1 MMKIYP
7 PCMPPLQGDEEINL
21 EPGETIAG
29 RIKLNPRR
37 KNNNTGTG
45 LKIVTPNKLLTRLTI
60 LLAKMKAGNISYK
73 LKN

>member
-1 MMKIYP
+1 
-7 PCMPPLQGDEEINL
+7 MPPLQGDEEINL
-21 EPGETIAG
+21 EPGETNAG
-29 RIKLNPRR
+29 RIKLNPQ
-37 KNNNTGTG
+37 KKKKKNTGTG